1 MDKFKFDN
9 IEADSLIL
17 DFACGECNKQTETI
31 KMKVPEMDID
41 RAAKYNSLQYIHRC
55 QCGNEYSIKLYNSL
69 NDGYGEIDELSENA
83 DLHVNEV
90 PYFEHGP
97 ESMLVDV
104 IQALSTNVQIADDVK
119 NLDGGNQNYVLNLL
133 FVNLFSILD
142 SFVKISTYHLIKN
155 DTEYL
160 EKYTKTLC
168 RKKGNKSIIDLFE
181 DSYKY
186 QSFQNSKYRKILFK
200 DVFNIAIEY
209 DDKLDYYLKIRN
221 MIVHRNS
228 LSPKGYKYNV
238 TKEQLKELSGI
249 IKKHIGQIHCELI
262 GLSAEK

>member
-90 PYFEHGP
+90 PFFEHGP

-119 NLDGGNQNYVLNLL
+119 NLDGDNQNYVLNLL

-142 SFVKISTYHLIKN
+142 SFVKVSTYHLIKKN
-155 DTEYL
+155 NVYL
-160 EKYTKTLC
+160 RRCKKVFKNRDIQNMSFQSSTH
-168 RKKGNKSIIDLFE
+168 RKKLF
-181 DSYKY
+181 DG
-186 QSFQNSKYRKILFK
+186 
-200 DVFNIAIEY
+200 VFNIGLEY
-209 DDKLDYYLKIRN
+209 DEQLDYYLKIRN

-249 IKKHIGQIHCELI
+249 IKRHIGQIHCELI
-262 GLSAEK
+262 GLSAEKYKY